1 MSSPDPAPEADPS
14 AAAAADRERSAG
26 RPADDA
32 DPVLDDMTPSPSDDE
47 LYRAVARV
55 PTADEP
61 RAAALRGGVLR
72 RPGEGHIAGVCAAL
86 ATAGGLPPRLVQ
98 LTAIGLLALG
108 VGLPLYLLLALLL
121 PRERVDGPEETHR
134 IDVPLVALARLRPGR
149 GDVLSALAV
158 IPAAVAGY
166 FWLVFVSFQEAAPLR
181 LLIPIV
187 AVAVAVLVWGA
198 VRARRARSAYLFAEL
213 GRRAGVLDDAELART
228 VAELRRYAP
237 RAWSNERPDRAAPA
251 PAVPP
256 ARRSTRTR
264 RASRLPRSASRP
276 RPLGARAAAG
286 AIGILLVVGTVA
298 FILVALFPYLA
309 PGLASTGT
317 LPGIGRLGAAA
328 AVTTVAAGALLIGI
342 GIGRRRSLAIS
353 LVGVLAFATFAASVV
368 WVRLT
373 DDSDSSPLVVAV
385 DAYAPGYVDACA
397 TDGPRRWNRTVVID
411 LSAMTDPAAQSP
423 TPLER
428 WRAENPGSDDDDA
441 YLTMVIA
448 CSRAAGDVRVVLP
461 PSAAD
466 VDIRSTLTSSMG
478 EIDGDVPVSG
488 TPASPLSPSVELTG
502 SLGTGDLT
510 FTRESA

>member
-1 MSSPDPAPEADPS
+1 MSSPDPAPEAGPS
-14 AAAAADRERSAG
+14 AVGAAGRERSGA
-26 RPADDA
+26 RPAHDA
-32 DPVLDDMTPSPSDDE
+32 DRALDEAAPPLSDAE

-55 PTADEP
+55 PSADAP
-61 RAAALRGGVLR
+61 RTAALRAGVLR

-86 ATAGGLPPRLVQ
+86 ATGGGLPPRLVR

-108 VGLPLYLLLALLL
+108 IGLPLYLLLALLL
-121 PRERVDGPEETHR
+121 PRERTDGPDGTSR
-134 IDVPLVALARLRPGR
+134 IDVPLRSLARLDPGR
-149 GDVLSALAV
+149 GDVLIVLAV

-166 FWLVFVSFQEAAPLR
+166 FWLAFVSFQEPAPLR
-181 LLIPIV
+181 LLFPIV

-213 GRRAGVLDDAELART
+213 GRRAGVLDDGELART

-237 RAWSNERPDRAAPA
+237 RAWSNERPDRAASPVM
-251 PAVPP
+251 PPTP
-256 ARRSTRTR
+256 ARRRTPR
-264 RASRLPRSASRP
+264 TPRSLSRP
-276 RPLGARAAAG
+276 RPLGSRAAAG
-286 AIGILLVVGTVA
+286 AVGILLVVGTVA
-298 FILVALFPYLA
+298 FILVALFPSLA

-353 LVGVLAFATFAASVV
+353 SVGVLAFAIFAASVV

-385 DAYAPGYVDACA
+385 DAYAPGSVDACA

-411 LSAMTDPAAQSP
+411 LSGMTDPTAQSP

-428 WRAENPGSDDDDA
+428 WRAENPGSDDDRAD
-441 YLTMVIA
+441 LTMVIT
-448 CSRAAGDVRVVLP
+448 CSRAVGDVRVMLP
-461 PSAAD
+461 PTAAD

-478 EIDGDVPVSG
+478 EVDGDVPVAG
-488 TPASPLSPSVELTG
+488 APASTLSPSVELSG

-510 FTRESA
+510 FSREAA